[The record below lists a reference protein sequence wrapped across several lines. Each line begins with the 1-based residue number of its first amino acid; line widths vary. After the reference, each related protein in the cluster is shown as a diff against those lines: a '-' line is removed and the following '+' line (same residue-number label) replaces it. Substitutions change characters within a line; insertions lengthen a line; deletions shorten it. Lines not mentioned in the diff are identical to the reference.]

1 VTLSTMEDLLSEENL
16 LIAERMNRL
25 PDRQGQLK

>member
-1 VTLSTMEDLLSEENL
+1 MEDLLSEENL
-16 LIAERMNRL
+16 LGAERMNRL